1 MKALMMYSSDQFGEA
16 KEKKIKAS
24 DSTMICIY
32 SLRQRSFAEDMA

>member
-1 MKALMMYSSDQFGEA
+1 VKALMMYSSDQFGEA

-32 SLRQRSFAEDMA
+32 SLRQKSFAEDMA